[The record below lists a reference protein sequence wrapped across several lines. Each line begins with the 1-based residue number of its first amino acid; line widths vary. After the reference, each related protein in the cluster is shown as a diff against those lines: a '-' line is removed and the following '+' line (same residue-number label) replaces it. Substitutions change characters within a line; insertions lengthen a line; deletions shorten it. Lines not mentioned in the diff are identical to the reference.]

1 MSEKKFREINLAS
14 RNTTIEFID
23 DESWFSGSA
32 APSTRW
38 RFIGWV
44 RAVINKIMISLTGG

>member
-14 RNTTIEFID
+14 RNTIEFID

-38 RFIGWV
+38 IHRLG
-44 RAVINKIMISLTGG
+44 SGGD